1 MPFVR
6 IFTGSRYGAP
16 ECQRISDILHRALT
30 DTFAVPQADR
40 FHFFDRFADGMRI
53 FDRHY
58 LSGGRSEGYLLFHI
72 VAGKPRDAAQ
82 KAAFYRQLARDLQ
95 NEMGIAGDDVMVV
108 IQFTAAED
116 WSFSRGELYR
126 P

>member
-16 ECQRISDILHRALT
+16 ECQRISDILHRAMT
-30 DTFAVPQADR
+30 DTFAVPAADR
-40 FHFFDRFADGMRI
+40 FHFFDHFADGMRI

-58 LSGGRSEGYLLFHI
+58 LSGSRSEGYLLFHI

-82 KAAFYRQLARDLQ
+82 KAAF
-95 NEMGIAGDDVMVV
+95 MGSWQGICKVKWGLPGM
-108 IQFTAAED
+108 T
-116 WSFSRGELYR
+116 
-126 P
+126 